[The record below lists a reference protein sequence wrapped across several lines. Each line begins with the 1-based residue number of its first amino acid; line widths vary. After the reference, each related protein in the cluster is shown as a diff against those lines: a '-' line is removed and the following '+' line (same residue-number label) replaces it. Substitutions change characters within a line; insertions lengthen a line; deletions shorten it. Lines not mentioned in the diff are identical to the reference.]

1 LLRRGADGFG
11 AREVVPPS
19 GQGGDALS
27 WSMPVSVAVCRTIAE
42 LRARIAEWRKAEDTA
57 GLVPTMGA
65 LHDGHLQLV
74 RRAQAE
80 CRRTIVTLFVNPTQ
94 FGPHE
99 DLAAY
104 PRDEAGDRDKL
115 ALVGVDLLFAPEIAE
130 MYPPG
135 FATTVSVGSLT
146 EHLCGPHRPGHFAGV
161 ATIVAKLLLQALP
174 DAAYFGEKD
183 FQQLQVI
190 RRLTRDLDIP
200 TRIAGVP
207 TVRDANGLALSSR
220 NRYLSS
226 SERAM
231 AIALPRTLE
240 TMARRLAKAHGEV
253 ADSVAW
259 GRQQLESAGFSKI
272 DYVEVCDA
280 ETLQPVTEIKGVCR
294 VFAAAWVG
302 RTRLIDNMPINGTP
316 RITAD

>member
-1 LLRRGADGFG
+1 MAESL
-11 AREVVPPS
+11 
-19 GQGGDALS
+19 
-27 WSMPVSVAVCRTIAE
+27 AVCRTVAE
-42 LRARIAEWRKAEDTA
+42 LRARIAAWRKADETVA
-57 GLVPTMGA
+57 IVPTMGA

-74 RRAQAE
+74 RRAKAD
-80 CRRTIVTLFVNPTQ
+80 CRRVLVTIFVNPTQ
-94 FGPHE
+94 FGPNE

-115 ALVGVDLLFAPEIAE
+115 ALLGVDLLFAPDVEE

-135 FATTVSVGSLT
+135 FATMVSVGGLT
-146 EHLCGPHRPGHFAGV
+146 EHLCGPFRPGHFAGV
-161 ATIVAKLLLQALP
+161 ATVVTKLLLQALP

-190 RRLTRDLDIP
+190 RRLTRDLDVP
-200 TRIAGVP
+200 TRIIGVP

-220 NRYLSS
+220 NRYLISG
-226 SERAM
+226 ERAM

-240 TMARRLAKAHGEV
+240 TMARRLAKSHAEV
-253 ADSVAW
+253 ADAIAW
-259 GRQQLESAGFSKI
+259 GRQQLEAAGFTKI

-280 ETLQPVTEIKGVCR
+280 ETLQPVTEITGACR
-294 VFAAAWVG
+294 VFAAAWIG

>member
-1 LLRRGADGFG
+1 MA
-11 AREVVPPS
+11 E
-19 GQGGDALS
+19 
-27 WSMPVSVAVCRTIAE
+27 PVTICRTIAE
-42 LRARIAEWRKAEDTA
+42 LRAGIAAWRAAGETV

-74 RRAQAE
+74 RRAKAD
-80 CRRTIVTLFVNPTQ
+80 CRRAVATLFVNPTQ
-94 FGPHE
+94 FAAHE

-115 ALVGVDLLFAPEIAE
+115 ALVGVDLLFAPDAAE

-135 FATTVSVGSLT
+135 FATTVSVGGLT

-161 ATIVAKLLLQALP
+161 ATIVTKLLVQALP

-183 FQQLQVI
+183 FQQLQVV
-190 RRLTRDLDIP
+190 RRLARDLDIP
-200 TRIAGVP
+200 ARIVGVP

-220 NRYLSS
+220 NRYLTS

-240 TMARRLAKAHGEV
+240 TMARRLAKSHGDV
-253 ADSVAW
+253 ADAIAW
-259 GRQQLESAGFSKI
+259 GRTQLQGAGFAKI

-280 ETLQPVTEIKGVCR
+280 ETLQPVAEVSGACR
-294 VFAAAWVG
+294 VFAAAWIG
-302 RTRLIDNMPINGTP
+302 RTRLIDNLPINGTP
-316 RITAD
+316 KITAD

>member
-1 LLRRGADGFG
+1 MA
-11 AREVVPPS
+11 E
-19 GQGGDALS
+19 
-27 WSMPVSVAVCRTIAE
+27 SVTLCRTIAE
-42 LRARIAEWRKAEDTA
+42 LRAGIAEWRKAGETV
-57 GLVPTMGA
+57 GVVPTMGA
-65 LHDGHLQLV
+65 LHDGHVQLV
-74 RRAQAE
+74 RRAKAE
-80 CRRTIVTLFVNPTQ
+80 CRRAIATVFVNPTQ
-94 FGPHE
+94 FAPHE

-115 ALVGVDLLFAPEIAE
+115 ALVGVDLLFAPDVAE

-135 FATTVSVGSLT
+135 FATTVSVGGLT

-161 ATIVAKLLLQALP
+161 ATIVTKLLLQALP

-190 RRLTRDLDIP
+190 RRATRDLDIP
-200 TRIAGVP
+200 TRIVGVP

-240 TMARRLAKAHGEV
+240 TMARRLAKSHAEV
-253 ADSVAW
+253 ADAIAC
-259 GRQQLESAGFSKI
+259 GRQQLEGAGFTKI

-280 ETLQPVTEIKGVCR
+280 ETLQPVKEVSGACR
-294 VFAAAWVG
+294 VFAAAWIG

-316 RITAD
+316 KITAD

>member
-1 LLRRGADGFG
+1 MA
-11 AREVVPPS
+11 EPITIS
-19 GQGGDALS
+19 
-27 WSMPVSVAVCRTIAE
+27 RTVAE
-42 LRARIAEWRKAEDTA
+42 LRAGIAAWRAAGETV

-74 RRAQAE
+74 RRARAD
-80 CRRTIVTLFVNPTQ
+80 CRRVVVTLFVNPTQ
-94 FGPHE
+94 FAPHE

-115 ALVGVDLLFAPEIAE
+115 ALVGVDRMFAPDLEE

-135 FATTVSVGSLT
+135 FATTVSVGGLT

-161 ATIVAKLLLQALP
+161 ATVVTKLLVQALP

-190 RRLTRDLDIP
+190 RRLARDLDIP
-200 TRIAGVP
+200 TRIVGVP

-240 TMARRLAKAHGEV
+240 TMARRLAKSPGDV
-253 ADSVAW
+253 ADAIAW
-259 GRQQLESAGFSKI
+259 GRAQLQGAGFAKI
-272 DYVEVCDA
+272 DYVEICDA
-280 ETLQPVTEIKGVCR
+280 ETLQPVAEVSGACR
-294 VFAAAWVG
+294 VFAAAWIG
-302 RTRLIDNMPINGTP
+302 RTRLIDNLPINGTP
-316 RITAD
+316 RITPD

>member
-1 LLRRGADGFG
+1 MA
-11 AREVVPPS
+11 E
-19 GQGGDALS
+19 
-27 WSMPVSVAVCRTIAE
+27 PVTICRTVAE
-42 LRARIAEWRKAEDTA
+42 LRTGIAVWRRAGETV

-74 RRAQAE
+74 RRAKAD
-80 CRRTIVTLFVNPTQ
+80 CRRAIATLFVNPTQ
-94 FGPHE
+94 FAPHE

-115 ALVGVDLLFAPEIAE
+115 ALVGVDLLFAPDVAE

-135 FATTVSVGSLT
+135 FATTVSVGGLT
-146 EHLCGPHRPGHFAGV
+146 DHLCGPHRPGHFAGV
-161 ATIVAKLLLQALP
+161 ATVVTKLLLQALP

-190 RRLTRDLDIP
+190 RRATRDLDIP
-200 TRIAGVP
+200 TRIVGVP

-220 NRYLSS
+220 NRYLTSN
-226 SERAM
+226 ERVM

-240 TMARRLAKAHGEV
+240 TIARRLAKSHAEV
-253 ADSVAW
+253 ADAIAW
-259 GRQQLESAGFSKI
+259 GRQQLEGAGFARI

-280 ETLQPVTEIKGVCR
+280 ETLQPVKEVSGACR
-294 VFAAAWVG
+294 VFAAAWIG

-316 RITAD
+316 KITAD

>member
-1 LLRRGADGFG
+1 MA
-11 AREVVPPS
+11 E
-19 GQGGDALS
+19 
-27 WSMPVSVAVCRTIAE
+27 PVIICRTIAE
-42 LRARIAEWRKAEDTA
+42 LRAGIAAWRKADETV

-74 RRAQAE
+74 RRAKAE
-80 CRRTIVTLFVNPTQ
+80 CRRAIATVFVNPTQ

-115 ALVGVDLLFAPEIAE
+115 ALVGVDLLFAPDAAE
-130 MYPPG
+130 MYPSG
-135 FATTVSVGSLT
+135 FATTVSVGGLT

-161 ATIVAKLLLQALP
+161 ATIVTKLLLQALP

-190 RRLTRDLDIP
+190 RRATRDLDIP
-200 TRIAGVP
+200 TRIVGVP

-220 NRYLSS
+220 NRYLTS

-240 TMARRLAKAHGEV
+240 TMARRLVKAHGEV
-253 ADSVAW
+253 AEAVAW
-259 GRQQLESAGFSKI
+259 GRQQLEGAGFTRI

-280 ETLQPVTEIKGVCR
+280 ETLQPVTEVKGACC
-294 VFAAAWVG
+294 VFAAAWIG

-316 RITAD
+316 KITAD